1 MKFCEYDTIKTLV
14 DKNNISKGTIGT
26 IVLCHKNSDDYEVEF
41 CNSDGETTA
50 FVVYNSKEII
60 RSFL

>member
-1 MKFCEYDTIKTLV
+1 MSFNECDAIITLV
-14 DKNNISKGTIGT
+14 DKNNIPRGTIGT